1 MGEGDDAAAGPLA
14 DYRVTIEVPLH
25 WGDQDALGHV
35 NHVRY
40 FRWYETARI
49 VYAEK
54 VGLMRLHRERNIGPI
69 LASVANDYRRQ
80 LTFPDVV
87 DVGVRVTRIG
97 ISSIELEHRIVSRAR
112 EALAAEGTAT
122 LVVFDYNR
130 QRPTRVPDDLRRAIE
145 ELEGREFPRS

>member
-1 MGEGDDAAAGPLA
+1 MGEGDDATAELLAGYP
-14 DYRVTIEVPLH
+14 VTIDVPLH

-54 VGLMRLHRERNIGPI
+54 VGLMALHRERRIGPI

-80 LTFPDVV
+80 LTFPDTVR
-87 DVGVRVTRIG
+87 VGVRVTRIG
-97 ISSIELEHRIVSRAR
+97 ISSIALTHRIVSLSHR
-112 EALAAEGTAT
+112 ALAAEGTST
-122 LVVFDYNR
+122 LVVFDYDH
-130 QRPTRVPDDLRRAIE
+130 QRPTRVPDDLRSAIE
-145 ELEGREFPRS
+145 ALEGREFPRS